1 MAHSPSVAAQRLS
14 ELVRSEG
21 LSVAGI
27 ARAEALPRK
36 ERAFAEFL
44 RRGHAGS
51 MSYLHHQAP
60 KRYRPTSLVPSA
72 RSIVF
77 VALNYYRAMPEPP
90 SPATGSRSPARFG
103 RVARY
108 AQGRDYHKVIGNRIK
123 RIAKTLRNEFPQ
135 ESFRAFT
142 DATPLSERVYA
153 ARAGVGFHG
162 RHTLLI
168 NPSLGSWFLIGEIVT
183 TIDMEPSSYPADQ
196 RPHCPPGCRRCLH
209 ACPTDA
215 IYAPHRFDA
224 RRCISYLTIEHQGSI
239 PVDLREYM
247 QDWLFGCD
255 RCQEVCPLNRHVT
268 ETSEA
273 DFLTDNAGP
282 FVSIDEVLNLKND
295 AEVRQR
301 FAGSPLLRSKRR
313 GLVRNACVVATNI
326 GAREL
331 LPKLRAL
338 AADDDEVVREHAAW
352 AVSRL
357 SAEGDAPRN
366 GQ

>member
-1 MAHSPSVAAQRLS
+1 MSEDSSSAARRLS
-14 ELVRSEG
+14 ELIRTEG
-21 LSVAGI
+21 LSILGV
-27 ARAEALPRK
+27 ARAEPLPRK
-36 ERAFAEFL
+36 ERAFDEFL
-44 RRGHAGS
+44 SRGFAGS

-60 KRYRPTSLVPSA
+60 KRYRPATLVPDA

-77 VALNYYRAMPEPP
+77 VALNYFRRMPDTAGGGEAVAYAPN
-90 SPATGSRSPARFG
+90 G

-108 AQGRDYHKVIGNRIK
+108 AQGRDYHKVIGNRI
-123 RIAKTLRNEFPQ
+123 RRVAKTLRSEFPA

-168 NPSLGSWFLIGEIVT
+168 NPTLGSWFLIGEIVT
-183 TIDMEPSSYPADQ
+183 TVEMKQTAYPEGN

-224 RRCISYLTIEHQGSI
+224 RRCISYLTIEHKGSV
-239 PVDLREYM
+239 PSELRDLM

-255 RCQEVCPLNRHVT
+255 RCQEVCPLNRNVA
-268 ETSEA
+268 ETTEA

-282 FVSIDEVLNLKND
+282 FVLLAEVLDLKDD
-295 AEVRQR
+295 AEVRER
-301 FAGSPLLRSKRR
+301 FAGSPLLRAKRR
-313 GLVRNACVVATNI
+313 GLVRNACIVAANI
-326 GAREL
+326 GAREM
-331 LPKLRAL
+331 LPRLRSL
-338 AADDDEVVREHAAW
+338 ADDADEVVREHSAW
-352 AVSRL
+352 AVAVLER
-357 SAEGDAPRN
+357 R
-366 GQ
+366 

>member
-1 MAHSPSVAAQRLS
+1 MSEDMPSAAQRLS
-14 ELVRSEG
+14 ELVHQEG
-21 LSVAGI
+21 LSIAGV
-27 ARAEALPRK
+27 ARADALPRK
-36 ERAFAEFL
+36 EDAFGDFL
-44 RRGHAGS
+44 RRGFAGS
-51 MSYLHHQAP
+51 MSYLHHQAQ
-60 KRYRPTSLVPSA
+60 KRYRPEALVPSA

-77 VALNYYRAMPEPP
+77 VALNYYRSVPNGTASEDAKAREP
-90 SPATGSRSPARFG
+90 AG

-123 RIAKTLRNEFPQ
+123 RVAKTMRGEFPA

-168 NPSLGSWFLIGEIVT
+168 NPTLGSWFLIGEIVT
-183 TIDMEPSSYPADQ
+183 TVEMEQTSYPAGH

-224 RRCISYLTIEHQGSI
+224 RRCISYLTIEHKGAV
-239 PVDLREYM
+239 PPELRPLM

-255 RCQEVCPLNRHVT
+255 RCQEVCPLNRNVGET
-268 ETSEA
+268 EEP

-282 FVSIDEVLNLKND
+282 FVSLAEVLELPDD
-295 AEVRQR
+295 AAVRER
-301 FAGSPLLRSKRR
+301 FAGSPLLRAKRR
-313 GLVRNACVVATNI
+313 GLVRNACIVAANL
-326 GAREL
+326 GAREM
-331 LPKLRAL
+331 LPRLHIL
-338 AADDDEVVREHAAW
+338 ANDTDEVVREHAAW
-352 AVSRL
+352 AVARL
-357 SAEGDAPRN
+357 DGR
-366 GQ
+366 